1 MDDVIIIG
9 AGAAGLSAAARL
21 TREGL
26 RVTMLEARERTGGR
40 IHTLHDPGFP
50 NPVELGAEFV
60 HGKPDE
66 IWDIVNARG
75 IAAVEVPQDHLM
87 APRSRIDARRDMMDE
102 IESATERL
110 RRERDREQS
119 IASVLR
125 THRFDRTLKRVGKP
139 LEAYVTNFHAA
150 DLSRFSIAALLQ
162 SAEAAERV
170 EGDRGFR
177 LVRGYD
183 QVVSHLE
190 ESIDQRKFSLHLN
203 AVVKRVAWSRGRVA
217 IDTQR
222 GKQFRARCGLITLP
236 LGVLQTGSVAFEPAL
251 PKKQEAVARM
261 AMGHVL
267 HIAMHFKSRFWE
279 KASPEKT
286 GASREKLERLSF
298 LHAIEIPV
306 PVWWSSRPLI
316 APVLTGWI
324 GGPAAQKMSALGDKR
339 IIALAAE
346 SLATLFHLA
355 PRKIL
360 EQICGWHFHN
370 WSADPFSRGAYS
382 YTTAGG
388 MDAARKLAEP
398 VEKTLFFAGEATELT
413 GHNATV
419 HGAIMTGH
427 RAAKQIEKA
436 LN

>member
-21 TREGL
+21 TSAGL
-26 RVTMLEARERTGGR
+26 RVTMLEARERIGGR
-40 IHTLHDPGFP
+40 IHTLHDSRFP

-60 HGKPDE
+60 HGKPKELWE
-66 IWDIVNARG
+66 IIDSRG
-75 IAAVEVPQDHLM
+75 ISAVEVPPEHYM
-87 APRSRIDARRDMMDE
+87 APRSRIDPRRDMMEE
-102 IESATERL
+102 IESATKRL

-125 THRFDRTLKRVGKP
+125 THRSDRTLKRVGRS

-170 EGDRGFR
+170 DGDRGFR
-177 LVRGYD
+177 LIRGYE
-183 QVVSHLE
+183 QVVSHLA
-190 ESIDQRKFSLHLN
+190 ESIEKKRFSLHLKT
-203 AVVKRVAWSRGRVA
+203 VVKRVAWSRGRVV
-217 IDTQR
+217 IESRR
-222 GKQFRARCGLITLP
+222 GKQFRARSVLVTLP
-236 LGVLQTGSVAFEPAL
+236 LGVLQAGAVAFEPAL
-251 PKKQEAVARM
+251 PQKQEAIARM

-267 HIAMHFKSRFWE
+267 HIAVDFKSRFWE
-279 KASPEKT
+279 EASPEKT
-286 GASREKLERLSF
+286 GASREELEQLSF
-298 LHAIEIPV
+298 LHAIELPV

-316 APVLTGWI
+316 TPVLTGWI
-324 GGPAAQKMSALGDKR
+324 GGLAAQEMSALGDKR

-346 SLATLFHLA
+346 SLSRLFHLT
-355 PRKIL
+355 PKKIS
-360 EQICGWHFHN
+360 EQISGWHFHN
-370 WSADPFSRGAYS
+370 WSRDPFSRGAYT

-388 MDAARKLAEP
+388 MDAAAKLAES
-398 VEKTLFFAGEATELT
+398 VEKTLFFAGEATEST

-427 RAAKQIEKA
+427 RASAQIQKA
-436 LN
+436 LG